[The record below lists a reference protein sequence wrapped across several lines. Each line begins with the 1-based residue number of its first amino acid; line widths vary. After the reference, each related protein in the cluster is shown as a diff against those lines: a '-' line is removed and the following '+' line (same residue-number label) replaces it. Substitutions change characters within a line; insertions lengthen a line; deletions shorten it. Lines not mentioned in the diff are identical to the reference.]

1 MTSLNIDFFTYLEL
15 EKIGI
20 GAFSPLEGFMDE
32 EDFYSVAK
40 DMRLKNGIIFP
51 LPVVLPLPEEKENE
65 IKKAVIVDLIYDNEK
80 VAQIFPTSIYRPDFN
95 KVLPLLFGTNND
107 HHPGF
112 KMLVSLGKIFLGG
125 KIKFLKKVKHDLSK
139 YDLSPKKVKGIIKK
153 KELSTIAGF
162 QTRNVPHKAHEYLQR
177 LALEKVD
184 GIFIQPLIGR
194 KIKGDFTPDAIITS
208 YKYLIKN
215 YLPESK
221 VILGALTTSMRYAG
235 PREAVFHAIIRK
247 NYGCT
252 HFIVGRDHAGVSGYY
267 SDYQAQELCKEVQEE
282 LDIKIMHM
290 RGPFYCNKCDGV
302 VTDNVCNHI
311 NEDSDVTFQ
320 ISGSKIRSMLLGQE
334 KISKKYIREE
344 IVNSLKGKKLFI
356 DEDEL

>member
-112 KMLVSLGKIFLGG
+112 KMLVSLGKIASHRRIMKLLDEE
-125 KIKFLKKVKHDLSK
+125 LKTKLH
-139 YDLSPKKVKGIIKK
+139 
-153 KELSTIAGF
+153 
-162 QTRNVPHKAHEYLQR
+162 
-177 LALEKVD
+177 ALE
-184 GIFIQPLIGR
+184 IT
-194 KIKGDFTPDAIITS
+194 IK
-208 YKYLIKN
+208 
-215 YLPESK
+215 
-221 VILGALTTSMRYAG
+221 
-235 PREAVFHAIIRK
+235 
-247 NYGCT
+247 
-252 HFIVGRDHAGVSGYY
+252 
-267 SDYQAQELCKEVQEE
+267 
-282 LDIKIMHM
+282 
-290 RGPFYCNKCDGV
+290 
-302 VTDNVCNHI
+302 
-311 NEDSDVTFQ
+311 
-320 ISGSKIRSMLLGQE
+320 
-334 KISKKYIREE
+334 
-344 IVNSLKGKKLFI
+344 
-356 DEDEL
+356 